1 MSMTDSNF
9 EKIKKLMKIVGGKVI
24 IVEDGR
30 PTMVVIDIDEY
41 VDFSNT
47 KDRQIESREIEKEGS
62 VEKANLDVN
71 MWKRRQQERRIKQI
85 ENELNLAKKDCS
97 DGAGGSADEIVIEE
111 L

>member
-1 MSMTDSNF
+1 MTDSNF

-41 VDFSNT
+41 VDFNNT
-47 KDRQIESREIEKEGS
+47 KDKYVINAEKEES
-62 VEKANLDVN
+62 VEKANLDVG
-71 MWKRRQQERRIKQI
+71 MWKRRQQDRRMKQI
-85 ENELNLAKKDCS
+85 ENELNLMKSDCPDDS
-97 DGAGGSADEIVIEE
+97 RPSGKEAQEMVIEE